1 MKKIS
6 KTRFTS
12 NGYINRME
20 LKNESKKIVS
30 EKLSILWKG
39 LALLFILDLLTNILI
54 QYSNL
59 DSVSTSIVSLGF
71 NLLFVPLNVG
81 VIYYSICVVR
91 GKEFKVSDIFRYYG
105 YSMFKIY
112 LIQILMSLIIDV
124 GLILFIIPGLVFAFM
139 YNFSLYWYVD
149 HDDEDALTILGY
161 SRNLIKG
168 YKWDYFVFLLSFL
181 GWGFLCLFI
190 IPIIFVYPYFMVS
203 NILYYDEL
211 KAIKECE

>member
-12 NGYINRME
+12 NGYISRVE
-20 LKNESKKIVS
+20 LKNEAKKIVS

-59 DSVSTSIVSLGF
+59 DSVSTSIVNIGF

-81 VIYYSICVVR
+81 VIYYNICVVR

-112 LIQILMSLIIDV
+112 LIQILMCLIIGV
-124 GLILFIIPGLVFAFM
+124 GLFLFIIPGLVFAFM

-168 YKWDYFVFLLSFL
+168 YKWDYFVFILSFL
-181 GWGFLCLFI
+181 GWALLCLFI
-190 IPIIFVYPYFMVS
+190 IPVIFVYPYFMVS

>member
-12 NGYINRME
+12 NGYISRME
-20 LKNESKKIVS
+20 LKNEAKKIVS

-112 LIQILMSLIIDV
+112 LIQILMSLIIGV

-139 YNFSLYWYVD
+139 YNFSLYWYID
-149 HDDEDALTILGY
+149 HEDEDALTILGY

-181 GWGFLCLFI
+181 SSI
-190 IPIIFVYPYFMVS
+190 
-203 NILYYDEL
+203 
-211 KAIKECE
+211 AIA